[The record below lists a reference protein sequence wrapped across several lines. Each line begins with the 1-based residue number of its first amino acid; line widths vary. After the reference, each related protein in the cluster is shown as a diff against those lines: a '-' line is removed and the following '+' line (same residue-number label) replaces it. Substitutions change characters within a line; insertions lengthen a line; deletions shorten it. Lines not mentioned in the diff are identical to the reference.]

1 MLIIAVLG
9 DIITNN
15 SLNNWSEGFWGYQV
29 VATLNNH
36 CENFRN
42 LIFVVTVQVSQQV
55 GVELEELDLMSSN
68 HPWNEPEHV
77 QLDLIFIIAFLQLGK
92 QFLNKGMWVVYGID
106 REEICAHVNHLL
118 SQSFSL
124 HLFYSFFKLL
134 LSLLSHFWS
143 FSLFKET
150 DFLVCILFFIR
161 RISIIWVEIVIED

>member
-68 HPWNEPEHV
+68 HP
-77 QLDLIFIIAFLQLGK
+77 
-92 QFLNKGMWVVYGID
+92 
-106 REEICAHVNHLL
+106 
-118 SQSFSL
+118 
-124 HLFYSFFKLL
+124 
-134 LSLLSHFWS
+134 
-143 FSLFKET
+143 
-150 DFLVCILFFIR
+150 
-161 RISIIWVEIVIED
+161 